1 MAVNVG
7 KFLEFHVIHVPQIL
21 GNKSDGNQSDL
32 NLQLTLEDNETF
44 SFGVNV
50 SHQMQ
55 IQDKEKQM

>member
-7 KFLEFHVIHVPQIL
+7 KFLEFHVIHVPQLL
-21 GNKSDGNQSDL
+21 GNNSDANQSDL

-44 SFGVNV
+44 SFGVNL
-50 SHQMQ
+50 SPKMQ

>member
-1 MAVNVG
+1 MNVG

-44 SFGVNV
+44 SFGENV

-55 IQDKEKQM
+55 IQHKDKQM

>member
-1 MAVNVG
+1 M
-7 KFLEFHVIHVPQIL
+7 IHVPQLL
-21 GNKSDGNQSDL
+21 GNKSDANQSDL

-44 SFGVNV
+44 SFGANI